1 MELSG
6 GQWCVHPTV
15 SPRCQI
21 SHTNSDVERKQ
32 RVAYRAIADRGAA
45 AIQVCADVPPQQR

>member
-21 SHTNSDVERKQ
+21 QYTNSHVERKQ
-32 RVAYRAIADRGAA
+32 RVTYRAITDRGAA
-45 AIQVCADVPPQQR
+45 AIQACADVHPQQR